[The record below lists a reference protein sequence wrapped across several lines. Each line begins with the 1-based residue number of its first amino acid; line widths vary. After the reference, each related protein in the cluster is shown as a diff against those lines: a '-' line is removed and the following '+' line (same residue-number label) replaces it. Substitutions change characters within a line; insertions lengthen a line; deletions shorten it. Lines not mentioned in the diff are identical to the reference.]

1 MKRLV
6 GRVDV
11 CGIPFVVFLVD
22 DVGAPGLKGHDGFCL
37 SRRGEIYVRGDDG
50 ISQAYKREVLRHELF
65 HAVWYHAG
73 CEDVCSGSVPKAV
86 EEAMI
91 LSIVP
96 HLSRAWDQAGKL
108 KL

>member
-1 MKRLV
+1 MKHRV
-6 GRVDV
+6 GTVDV
-11 CGIPFVVFLVD
+11 CGLPFAVYLVD
-22 DVGAPGLKGHDGFCL
+22 DKGCKGIKNLDGFCM
-37 SRRGEIYVRGDDG
+37 SRQCEIYVRGDDG
-50 ISQAYKREVLRHELF
+50 ITAAYKREVLRHELF

-86 EEAMI
+86 EEAMV